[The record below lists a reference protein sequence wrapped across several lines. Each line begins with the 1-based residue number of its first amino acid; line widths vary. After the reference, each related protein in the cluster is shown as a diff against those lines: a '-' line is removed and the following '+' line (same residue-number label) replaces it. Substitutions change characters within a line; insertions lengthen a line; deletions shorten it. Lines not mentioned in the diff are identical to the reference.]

1 MTAENARA
9 ASNES
14 KLAAAAGAEAMANSM
29 TSAPDQYGVIGHPIA
44 HSWSPF
50 IHGLF
55 ARQTEQAMV
64 YKRFDV
70 PPAKF
75 RRHVVHFFLHGGRG
89 LNVTLPHKVAAA
101 EVANELTPRAE
112 RAGAVNTLMMQG
124 ENEIIGDNTDG
135 EGLVRDLQDNCGVP
149 VSGMRILILGAGGAA
164 RGVLAPLLALLPSE
178 IVIAN
183 RTAARASS
191 LAREFASLGNLIGC
205 GFDSQLLSNF
215 DLIIN
220 ATSASTE
227 GETPPI
233 TAGLL
238 HENSVCY
245 DMAYSKEKTPFVRWA
260 ESSGCKRAL
269 QGWGMLVEQAAES
282 FSIWRGIRPET
293 ASVLRALIAS

>member
-1 MTAENARA
+1 MNTP
-9 ASNES
+9 
-14 KLAAAAGAEAMANSM
+14 
-29 TSAPDQYGVIGHPIA
+29 PDQYGVIGHPIS

-64 YKRFDV
+64 YRRFDV

-75 RRHVVHFFLHGGRG
+75 RRHVMHFFLHGGRG
-89 LNVTLPHKVAAA
+89 LNVTLPHKLAAA
-101 EVANELTPRAE
+101 GLANELTPRAE

-135 EGLVRDLQDNCGVP
+135 EGLVRDLRDNCGVQIK
-149 VSGMRILILGAGGAA
+149 GIRILILGAGGAA
-164 RGVLAPLLALLPSE
+164 RGVLAPLLELGPSE

-183 RTAARASS
+183 RTEARACT
-191 LAREFASLGNLIGC
+191 LAREFAALGNLIGC
-205 GFDSQLLSNF
+205 SFDSDLLKDF

-227 GETPPI
+227 GDSPVIPASLVSPRT
-233 TAGLL
+233 T
-238 HENSVCY
+238 CY

-260 ESSGCKRAL
+260 ESHGCARAL

-282 FSIWRGIRPET
+282 FSVWRGIRPQT
-293 ASVLRALIAS
+293 APVLQALIAS

>member
-1 MTAENARA
+1 MNAP
-9 ASNES
+9 
-14 KLAAAAGAEAMANSM
+14 
-29 TSAPDQYGVIGHPIA
+29 PDQYGVIGHPIS

-64 YKRFDV
+64 YRRFDV

-75 RRHVVHFFLHGGRG
+75 RRHVMHFFLHGGRG
-89 LNVTLPHKVAAA
+89 LNVTMPHKLAAA
-101 EVANELTPRAE
+101 GLANELTPRAE

-135 EGLVRDLQDNCGVP
+135 EGLVRDLQDNCGVQIA
-149 VSGMRILILGAGGAA
+149 GTRILILGAGGAA
-164 RGVLAPLLALLPSE
+164 RGVLAPLLALAPNE

-183 RTAARASS
+183 RTEARAST
-191 LAREFASLGNLIGC
+191 LAREFAPLGNLIGC
-205 GFDSQLLSNF
+205 GFDSALLTEF

-227 GETPPI
+227 GGDSPVIPATLVSKR
-233 TAGLL
+233 TT
-238 HENSVCY
+238 CY

-260 ESSGCKRAL
+260 ESHGCARAL

-282 FSIWRGIRPET
+282 FSVWRGIRPQT
-293 ASVLRALIAS
+293 APVLQALIAS